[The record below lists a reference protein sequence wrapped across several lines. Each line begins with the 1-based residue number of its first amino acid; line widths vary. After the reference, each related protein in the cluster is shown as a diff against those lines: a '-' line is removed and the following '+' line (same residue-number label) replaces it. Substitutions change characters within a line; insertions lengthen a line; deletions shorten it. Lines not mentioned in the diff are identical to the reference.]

1 MAEKVYH
8 DGVYHALPYSHHLLP
23 RTLVDAMAA
32 QECLRMRT
40 VDDEPRYLCHRTI
53 LLVLD
58 PSIRL
63 LAMILWQKLRRH
75 DPNILE
81 NLTMFS
87 GLLLI
92 QIDCS
97 SSKSDH
103 NSDV

>member
-23 RTLVDAMAA
+23 RILVDAMAA
-32 QECLRMRT
+32 QECLRMGT

-63 LAMILWQKLRRH
+63 LTMILWQKLRRH

-97 SSKSDH
+97 SSKSDR